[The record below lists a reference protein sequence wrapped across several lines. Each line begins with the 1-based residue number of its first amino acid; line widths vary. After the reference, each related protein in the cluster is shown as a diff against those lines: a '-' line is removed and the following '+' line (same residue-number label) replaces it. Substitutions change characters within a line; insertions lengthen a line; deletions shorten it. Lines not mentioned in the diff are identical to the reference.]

1 MRILFKHSFWR
12 LLSIFQ
18 KVLNNWTFTSTS
30 LVNLISH
37 ILQYWSSKSKV
48 NFCILYKKLHVFEA
62 IWFRNF
68 NKVREQEK
76 KIILMRI
83 WYTNAYVFHEASC
96 RECNLWLICRLGAWD
111 MWVHSLILFFHIS
124 WVLPFNFQTLPD
136 QQHAYYLRD
145 IGESSL
151 DQTAKMVSR
160 IPFTHPTNVA
170 NILNLLRQQLLF
182 NTIISSCIRPYA
194 KQGAYCVLYIL

>member
-1 MRILFKHSFWR
+1 MRIR
-12 LLSIFQ
+12 
-18 KVLNNWTFTSTS
+18 
-30 LVNLISH
+30 
-37 ILQYWSSKSKV
+37 
-48 NFCILYKKLHVFEA
+48 
-62 IWFRNF
+62 
-68 NKVREQEK
+68 
-76 KIILMRI
+76 
-83 WYTNAYVFHEASC
+83 YTNAYVFHATSC
-96 RECNLWLICRLGAWD
+96 RECNLWLVCQLGAWF
-111 MWVHSLILFFHIS
+111 MSVHSLILFFHIS

-182 NTIISSCIRPYA
+182 NTVISSCIRPYA
-194 KQGAYCVLYIL
+194 KQGIYCKHIIFGCLFISEFLAENLFYLIKYIAKCYWYMYIRLYTFRNTLF

>member
-1 MRILFKHSFWR
+1 MYCNTDLAN
-12 LLSIFQ
+12 Q
-18 KVLNNWTFTSTS
+18 KWTFVYFVQKT
-30 LVNLISH
+30 
-37 ILQYWSSKSKV
+37 
-48 NFCILYKKLHVFEA
+48 FRVFEA

-83 WYTNAYVFHEASC
+83 WYTNAYVFHATSC

-182 NTIISSCIRPYA
+182 NTVISSCIRPYA